1 MIENDLV
8 LYQVCIGEFI
18 FYNLTITFY
27 YAVIASTLVTLIWPY
42 LSTICIIFELS
53 TNS

>member
-8 LYQVCIGEFI
+8 LCQVCIGEFI
-18 FYNLTITFY
+18 FYNLTIAFY